1 MHVRAISKIPDLV
14 LWSAEQASTPA
25 AVVAAREQPRLPDDP
40 AHPRIC
46 WHTIPYLWELTVVRQ
61 AIETAWIS
69 VSSGGHSL
77 SYWCQQRRF
86 ALQWTMYRAQDALIG
101 AGPAWKRFFRGI
113 HERADI
119 ARRAATFEKASL
131 KLPRCLSSR
140 PKSQHAAGSERRW
153 PVTQG
158 DRARDR

>member
-46 WHTIPYLWELTVVRQ
+46 WHTIPYRWEPTVVRQ

-77 SYWCQQRRF
+77 SYWCSVATCL
-86 ALQWTMYRAQDALIG
+86 ALSAS
-101 AGPAWKRFFRGI
+101 FS
-113 HERADI
+113 EADW
-119 ARRAATFEKASL
+119 S
-131 KLPRCLSSR
+131 
-140 PKSQHAAGSERRW
+140 
-153 PVTQG
+153 
-158 DRARDR
+158 